1 MASFAE
7 GEEKTVILSGPLPRA
22 APAAPA
28 APAAQRIE
36 ALDVVRGFALCG
48 ILLMNITG
56 FGLPDAY
63 TNPQNAG
70 GATGIN
76 LTTWIITEI
85 GFEGTQRALFSML
98 FGASVILF
106 TSRLEAQGRADTA
119 DIYVRR
125 NLWLIGFGMI
135 NAFVLLWHGDILFS
149 YGVVALFLYP
159 FRKLAGKW
167 LMVIGIAALLAG
179 AFWNFCESRQALNA
193 YAPYPAAAAARDAG
207 AELTPD
213 QEQAISNWEQVRGN
227 FKSSPE
233 SIAASIQEQSNG
245 YFRALAH
252 IAPLSVRFET
262 VGVYRY
268 FFDMFGMMLIGMGLF
283 KLGVL
288 TLERRTVLYVA
299 MVVGGYAIGLATNT
313 WETKHIIDGGFSAR
327 AFTDVTTTYDLGR
340 LGMTAGHLGAMLL
353 FVRSGILRPVR
364 RAFAAV
370 GRMAITNYLMQ
381 SAICLVLFI
390 LMGRYGQ
397 LERHQLY
404 YVVFAIWAF
413 QLAFSPLWLKYFKF
427 GPVEW
432 LWRSLTYVKWQQLR
446 RAPKARPVIAG

>member
-1 MASFAE
+1 MASVAA
-7 GEEKTVILSGPLPRA
+7 GEEKTVVLSGPLPRT
-22 APAAPA
+22 APAPA

-36 ALDVVRGFALCG
+36 GLDFVRGIALCG

-63 TNPQNAG
+63 TNPQNSG
-70 GATGIN
+70 GATGAN
-76 LTTWIITEI
+76 LVTWIITEI

-106 TSRLEAQGRADTA
+106 TSRLEAQGRTDTA

-125 NLWLIGFGMI
+125 NLWLVGFGMI
-135 NAFVLLWHGDILFS
+135 NAFVLLWHGDILYT
-149 YGVVALFLYP
+149 YGIVALFLYP

-167 LMVIGIAALLAG
+167 LMAIGLAALLAG
-179 AFWNFCESRQALNA
+179 AFWSFCESRTALEKYPP
-193 YAPYPAAAAARDAG
+193 YAAAAAARDAG
-207 AELTPD
+207 QELTPD
-213 QEQAISNWEQVRGN
+213 QDAAISAWEQQRSN

-233 SIAASIQEQSNG
+233 SIADSVREQTNG
-245 YFRALAH
+245 YWRALRH
-252 IAPLSVRFET
+252 IAPINVIFQTYGL
-262 VGVYRY
+262 YRY
-268 FFDMFGMMLIGMGLF
+268 FFDVFGMMLIGMGLF

-288 TLERRTVLYVA
+288 TLERRTMLYVA

-327 AFTDVTTTYDLGR
+327 AFTEVTTTYDLGR
-340 LGMTAGHLGAMLL
+340 LGMTVGHLGAMLL
-353 FVRSGILRPVR
+353 FVRSGVLRPVR
-364 RAFAAV
+364 RVFAAV
-370 GRMAITNYLMQ
+370 GRMAITNYLMH

-390 LMGRYGQ
+390 LMGEYGQ

-413 QLAFSPLWLKYFKF
+413 QLAFSSLWLKYFKF

-432 LWRSLTYVKWQQLR
+432 LWRSLTYVKWQPLR
-446 RAPKARPVIAG
+446 RAPKTQPVTP

>member
-1 MASFAE
+1 MASVAA
-7 GEEKTVILSGPLPRA
+7 GEEKTVVLPRVA
-22 APAAPA
+22 PPPAAPA
-28 APAAQRIE
+28 ARRIE

-63 TNPQNAG
+63 TNPQNSG

-106 TSRLEAQGRADTA
+106 TSRLEAQGRTDTA

-125 NLWLIGFGMI
+125 NLWLVGFGMI
-135 NAFVLLWHGDILFS
+135 NAFVLLWHGDILYS
-149 YGVVALFLYP
+149 YGIVALFLYP

-167 LMVIGIAALLAG
+167 LMAVGLAALLAG
-179 AFWNFCESRQALNA
+179 ALWSFCESRNALA
-193 YAPYPAAAAARDAG
+193 LYAPYQAAAAVRDAG
-207 AELTPD
+207 NETTP
-213 QEQAISNWEQVRGN
+213 EQDAAIAAWEQQRSN
-227 FKSSPE
+227 FKSTAE
-233 SIAASIQEQSNG
+233 SIADEIKAQTDS
-245 YFRALAH
+245 YWTALRQTAH
-252 IAPLSVRFET
+252 VNVIFQTYGL
-262 VGVYRY
+262 YRY

-283 KLGVL
+283 RLGVL
-288 TLERRTVLYVA
+288 TLERPVWLYFG
-299 MVVGGYAIGLATNT
+299 MIVGGYAVGLATNV
-313 WETKHIIDGGFSAR
+313 WETTHIINGGFSAR

-340 LGMTAGHLGAMLL
+340 LGMTVGHLGLLLL
-353 FVRSGILRPVR
+353 FVRSGVLRPVR

-370 GRMAITNYLMQ
+370 GRMAITNYLMH

-390 LMGRYGQ
+390 LMGWYGK

-404 YVVFAIWAF
+404 YVVFAIWGF
-413 QLAFSPLWLKYFKF
+413 QLIFSPLWLRYFKF
-427 GPVEW
+427 GPIEW
-432 LWRSLTYVKWQQLR
+432 LWRSLTYMKLQPMR
-446 RAPKARPVIAG
+446 RPPKAEAAAG